1 MTFEYNF
8 DSINMYYGDN
18 DKTNGAKYKATDA
31 SE

>member
-8 DSINMYYGDN
+8 DSINMYMET
-18 DKTNGAKYKATDA
+18 DKTNGAKYKATDE